1 MSALEILDP
10 PVAAGAAGIRPFF
23 LEGRAG
29 PVFCLHVPAQGPA
42 RMALVY
48 CPPFAEEMNRGR
60 RAVAVQAR
68 RLAARGIATL
78 IVDPYGTGDSGGD
91 FAEADWDLW
100 LSDLETAAAW
110 LARASGTR
118 PGFWGVRSGALLAA
132 EMARR
137 TGSRHLLLWQPVT
150 EGRAHVRQLLRVG
163 VAAGLR
169 GGGLRGGGPAT
180 TPRHSLAAGRPV
192 EIAGYT
198 LRPALLDALAA
209 RTLRDLPPPAGARVA
224 WLEVAAGPA
233 AGLGVGSRVAIA
245 AWEAAGA
252 AVDACAVADVPF
264 WSLWEAPLPERL
276 LERTGDVLVRWP

>member
-1 MSALEILDP
+1 MSALEAYDP
-10 PVAAGAAGIRPFF
+10 APVPGDVTPFF
-23 LEGRAG
+23 LEGHGG
-29 PVFCLHVPAQGPA
+29 PVFCLHVPAQAPE
-42 RMALVY
+42 RLALVY

-137 TGSRHLLLWQPVT
+137 TAARHLLFWQPVA
-150 EGRAHVRQLLRVG
+150 EGAAFVRQLLRVG

-209 RTLRDLPPPAGARVA
+209 RTLRDLPPPAGTRVA
-224 WLEVAAGPA
+224 WLEIAADAAAGPGA
-233 AGLGVGSRVAIA
+233 ASRLAMA
-245 AWEAAGA
+245 AWEAGGA
-252 AVDACAVADVPF
+252 AVDAHTVVDVPF

-276 LERTGDVLVRWP
+276 LERTGDALARWP